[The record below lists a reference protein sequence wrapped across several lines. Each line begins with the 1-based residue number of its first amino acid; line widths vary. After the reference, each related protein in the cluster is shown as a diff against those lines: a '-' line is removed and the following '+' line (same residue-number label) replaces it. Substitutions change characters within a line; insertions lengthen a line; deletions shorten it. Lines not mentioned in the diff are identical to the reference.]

1 VVPDE
6 PLLVEPP
13 IPVLVLLSSR
23 DVSLPLGFL
32 GAFAMMNFSL
42 SWIEKSS
49 WEKRHTTSEW
59 NERGPRAVLLPRTRQ
74 ALCRWPAGMRP
85 AL

>member
-1 VVPDE
+1 MVPDE

-49 WEKRHTTSEW
+49 
-59 NERGPRAVLLPRTRQ
+59 
-74 ALCRWPAGMRP
+74 
-85 AL
+85 